1 MRTNDFTAK
10 QIILG
15 LVEVVRLEIE
25 SKKKTLSIGDEELV
39 QKIMSKISEANKEF
53 ATEKE
58 ELRYWGIVT
67 REVAWYEANTEESEE
82 IINRLK
88 SGDQL
93 FAQKFFYSTN
103 TNGCNISRFRSKIL
117 ANIKQTYKIEVSV
130 EEFGDILYTFLWNEG
145 TWSILDKYS
154 RKSSFFCWLSEVAQ
168 HELIRYL
175 EDMKLINVTR
185 ERTAGN
191 TRLLGLSIAPE
202 MWEYILNDTMPN
214 GLYKDV
220 LFSTL
225 VERNTEEKMM
235 KSFCLKIEDLH
246 RLQKKAEADLKD
258 RLIRSDRGYEE
269 LVLRD
274 KTPRVI
280 EVSEEF
286 AKDFCVWQEGKS
298 NANPL
303 ADVLG
308 VDLNH
313 EDLQKKVVD
322 FLYTIPQKLKW
333 TEEERIVW
341 TLRFIEDTAPIEVAE
356 RIGRKRSW
364 VDTKYSRL
372 NARFNKAVKDW
383 WSKNAKIVGESLVQI
398 VIEHQTFI
406 PLLL

>member
-10 QIILG
+10 QTILG

-225 VERNTEEKMM
+225 VKRNTEEKMM
-235 KSFCLKIEDLH
+235 KSFCLKKEDLH

-372 NARFNKAVKDW
+372 NVRFNKAVKEW
-383 WSKNAKIVGESLVQI
+383 WAENA
-398 VIEHQTFI
+398 T
-406 PLLL
+406 

>member
-10 QIILG
+10 QTILG

-67 REVAWYEANTEESEE
+67 CEVAWYEANTEESEE

-274 KTPRVI
+274 KSPRVI

-341 TLRFIEDTAPIEVAE
+341 TLRFIEDTAPVEVAE

-372 NARFNKAVKDW
+372 NARFNKAVKEW
-383 WSKNAKIVGESLVQI
+383 WAENAK
-398 VIEHQTFI
+398 
-406 PLLL
+406 

>member
-10 QIILG
+10 QTILG
-15 LVEVVRLEIE
+15 LVEVARLEIE
-25 SKKKTLSIGDEELV
+25 SKKKTLTIGDEELV
-39 QKIMSKISEANKEF
+39 QKIMSKVSEANKEF

-235 KSFCLKIEDLH
+235 KSFCLKKEDLH

-274 KTPRVI
+274 KSPRVI

-372 NARFNKAVKDW
+372 NVRFNKAVKEW
-383 WSKNAKIVGESLVQI
+383 WAENAK
-398 VIEHQTFI
+398 
-406 PLLL
+406 

>member
-10 QIILG
+10 QTILG

-39 QKIMSKISEANKEF
+39 QKIMSKVSEANKEF

-220 LFSTL
+220 LFSTM

-235 KSFCLKIEDLH
+235 KSFCLKKEDLH
-246 RLQKKAEADLKD
+246 RLQKKAEADLKN

-341 TLRFIEDTAPIEVAE
+341 TLRFIEDTAPVEVAG

-372 NARFNKAVKDW
+372 NVRFNKAVKEW
-383 WSKNAKIVGESLVQI
+383 WAENAK
-398 VIEHQTFI
+398 
-406 PLLL
+406 

>member
-1 MRTNDFTAK
+1 MRTNVFIAK
-10 QIILG
+10 QTILG

-25 SKKKTLSIGDEELV
+25 SKKRRLSIGDEELV
-39 QKIMSKISEANKEF
+39 EKIMSKVSEANKEF

-58 ELRYWGIVT
+58 ELRYWGVVT

-82 IINRLK
+82 IIKRLK
-88 SGDQL
+88 SDDQL
-93 FAQKFFYSTN
+93 FVQKFFYSTN

-117 ANIKQTYKIEVSV
+117 ANIKQTYKIDVSV

-145 TWSILDKYS
+145 TWSVLDKYS
-154 RKSSFFCWLSEVAQ
+154 RKSSFFCWLAEVAQ
-168 HELIRYL
+168 HELVRVL
-175 EDMKLINVTR
+175 EDAKLINVIP
-185 ERTAGN
+185 ERTVGN

-202 MWEYILNDTMPN
+202 MWEYILNDIMPN
-214 GLYKDV
+214 GLYKDI
-220 LFSTL
+220 LFASL

-235 KSFCLKIEDLH
+235 KSFGLEKEDLH
-246 RLQKKAEADLKD
+246 KLQKKAEADFKD
-258 RLIRSDRGYEE
+258 RLIRSDSVYEE

-274 KTPRVI
+274 KKTRII
-280 EVSEEF
+280 EVSDDF

-308 VDLNH
+308 VDLNN
-313 EDLQKKVVD
+313 EDLQKKVVE

-341 TLRFIEDTAPIEVAE
+341 TLRFIEGTAPIDVAE
-356 RIGRKRSW
+356 RVGRKRSW

-372 NARFNKAVKDW
+372 NARFNKAVKEW
-383 WSKNAKIVGESLVQI
+383 WAKYAK
-398 VIEHQTFI
+398 
-406 PLLL
+406 

>member
-10 QIILG
+10 QTILG

-39 QKIMSKISEANKEF
+39 QKIMSKVSEANKEF

-214 GLYKDV
+214 GLYKDI

-225 VERNTEEKMM
+225 VERNTEAKMM
-235 KSFCLKIEDLH
+235 KSFCLKKEDLH

-383 WSKNAKIVGESLVQI
+383 WSKNAK
-398 VIEHQTFI
+398 
-406 PLLL
+406 

>member
-10 QIILG
+10 QTIHG

-25 SKKKTLSIGDEELV
+25 SKKKTLTIGDEELV
-39 QKIMSKISEANKEF
+39 QKIMSKVSEANKEF

-103 TNGCNISRFRSKIL
+103 TNGCNISHFRSKIL
-117 ANIKQTYKIEVSV
+117 AKIKQTYKIEVSV

-191 TRLLGLSIAPE
+191 TRLLGLSIAQE

-235 KSFCLKIEDLH
+235 KSFCLKKEELH

-308 VDLNH
+308 VDLSH

-372 NARFNKAVKDW
+372 NARFNKAVKEW
-383 WSKNAKIVGESLVQI
+383 WSKNAK
-398 VIEHQTFI
+398 
-406 PLLL
+406 

>member
-10 QIILG
+10 QTILG

-39 QKIMSKISEANKEF
+39 QKIMSKVSEANKEF

-225 VERNTEEKMM
+225 VERNTEEKIM
-235 KSFCLKIEDLH
+235 KSFCLKKEDLH

-286 AKDFCVWQEGKS
+286 AKDFCIWQEGKS

-372 NARFNKAVKDW
+372 NARFNKAVKEW
-383 WSKNAKIVGESLVQI
+383 WSKNAK
-398 VIEHQTFI
+398 
-406 PLLL
+406 

>member
-10 QIILG
+10 QTILG

-39 QKIMSKISEANKEF
+39 QKIMDKVSEANKEF

-58 ELRYWGIVT
+58 ELRYWGVVT

-225 VERNTEEKMM
+225 VKRNTEEKMM

-372 NARFNKAVKDW
+372 NVRFNKAVKDW
-383 WSKNAKIVGESLVQI
+383 WSKNAK
-398 VIEHQTFI
+398 
-406 PLLL
+406 

>member
-10 QIILG
+10 QTILG

-39 QKIMSKISEANKEF
+39 QKIMDKVSEANKEF

-168 HELIRYL
+168 HELIRFL

-383 WSKNAKIVGESLVQI
+383 WSKNAK
-398 VIEHQTFI
+398 
-406 PLLL
+406 

>member
-10 QIILG
+10 QTILS

-25 SKKKTLSIGDEELV
+25 SKKKTLTIGDEELV
-39 QKIMSKISEANKEF
+39 QKIMSKVLEANKEF

-145 TWSILDKYS
+145 TWSILNKYS

-235 KSFCLKIEDLH
+235 KSFCLKKEDLH
-246 RLQKKAEADLKD
+246 RLQKKAETDLKD
-258 RLIRSDRGYEE
+258 RLIRSDSGYEE

-274 KTPRVI
+274 KTSRVI

-286 AKDFCVWQEGKS
+286 ARDFCVWQEGKS

-372 NARFNKAVKDW
+372 NVRFNKAIKEW
-383 WSKNAKIVGESLVQI
+383 WAENAK
-398 VIEHQTFI
+398 
-406 PLLL
+406 

>member
-10 QIILG
+10 QTILG

-39 QKIMSKISEANKEF
+39 QKIMSKVSEANKEF

-220 LFSTL
+220 LFSTM

-235 KSFCLKIEDLH
+235 KSFCLKKEDLH

-364 VDTKYSRL
+364 VDSKYSRL
-372 NARFNKAVKDW
+372 NARFNKAVKEW
-383 WSKNAKIVGESLVQI
+383 WAENTK
-398 VIEHQTFI
+398 
-406 PLLL
+406 

>member
-1 MRTNDFTAK
+1 MRTNSFTTK
-10 QIILG
+10 QTILG

-25 SKKKTLSIGDEELV
+25 SKNKTLSIGDNELV
-39 QKIMSKISEANKEF
+39 QKIMSKVSEANKEF

-58 ELRYWGIVT
+58 ELRYWSVVT

-82 IINRLK
+82 IISRLK
-88 SGDQL
+88 SGDRL

-103 TNGCNISRFRSKIL
+103 ANGCNISRFRSKIL

-145 TWSILDKYS
+145 SWSVLDKYS
-154 RKSSFFCWLSEVAQ
+154 RKSSFFCWLAEVAQ
-168 HELIRYL
+168 HELVRYL
-175 EDMKLINVTR
+175 EEMKLINVTR
-185 ERTAGN
+185 ERTVGN

-214 GLYKDV
+214 GLYKDF

-225 VERNTEEKMM
+225 VERDTEEKMM
-235 KSFCLKIEDLH
+235 KSFCLEKEELH
-246 RLQKKAEADLKD
+246 KLQKKAEADLKD
-258 RLIRSDRGYEE
+258 RLIRSDSGYED
-269 LVLRD
+269 LVLRS
-274 KTPRVI
+274 KSPRII
-280 EVSEEF
+280 EVSDEF

-298 NANPL
+298 NVSLL

-308 VDLNH
+308 VDLNN
-313 EDLQKKVVD
+313 EDLQKKVVE

-372 NARFNKAVKDW
+372 NARFNKAIKEW
-383 WSKNAKIVGESLVQI
+383 WAKNVNE
-398 VIEHQTFI
+398 
-406 PLLL
+406 

>member
-10 QIILG
+10 QTILG

-39 QKIMSKISEANKEF
+39 QKIMDKVSEANKEF

-225 VERNTEEKMM
+225 VKRNTEEKMM
-235 KSFCLKIEDLH
+235 KSFCLKKEDLH

-372 NARFNKAVKDW
+372 NVRFNKAVKEW
-383 WSKNAKIVGESLVQI
+383 WAENAK
-398 VIEHQTFI
+398 
-406 PLLL
+406 

>member
-10 QIILG
+10 QTILG

-39 QKIMSKISEANKEF
+39 QKIMSKVSEVNKKF

-67 REVAWYEANTEESEE
+67 REVAWYEANTKESEE

-93 FAQKFFYSTN
+93 FAQNFFYSTN

-185 ERTAGN
+185 GRTAGN

-235 KSFCLKIEDLH
+235 KSFCLKKEDLH

-372 NARFNKAVKDW
+372 NVRFNKAVKEW
-383 WSKNAKIVGESLVQI
+383 WAENAK
-398 VIEHQTFI
+398 
-406 PLLL
+406 

>member
-10 QIILG
+10 QTILG

-39 QKIMSKISEANKEF
+39 QKIMSKVSEANKEF

-103 TNGCNISRFRSKIL
+103 TNGRNISRFRSKIL

-130 EEFGDILYTFLWNEG
+130 EEFGNILYTFLWNEG

-225 VERNTEEKMM
+225 VKRNTEEKMM
-235 KSFCLKIEDLH
+235 KSFCLKKEDLH

-258 RLIRSDRGYEE
+258 RLIRSDREYEE

-286 AKDFCVWQEGKS
+286 TKDFCVWQEGKS
-298 NANPL
+298 NANLL

-372 NARFNKAVKDW
+372 NARFNKAVKEW
-383 WSKNAKIVGESLVQI
+383 WSKNAK
-398 VIEHQTFI
+398 
-406 PLLL
+406 

>member
-10 QIILG
+10 QTILG

-39 QKIMSKISEANKEF
+39 QKIMSKVSEANKEF

-372 NARFNKAVKDW
+372 NARFNKAVKEW
-383 WSKNAKIVGESLVQI
+383 WSKNAK
-398 VIEHQTFI
+398 
-406 PLLL
+406 

>member
-10 QIILG
+10 QTILG

-25 SKKKTLSIGDEELV
+25 SKKKTLLIGDEELV
-39 QKIMSKISEANKEF
+39 QKIMSKVSEVNKEF

-154 RKSSFFCWLSEVAQ
+154 RKSSFFCWLSAVAQ

-202 MWEYILNDTMPN
+202 MWKYILNDTMPN

-235 KSFCLKIEDLH
+235 KSFCLKKEDLH

-372 NARFNKAVKDW
+372 NVRFNKAVKEW
-383 WSKNAKIVGESLVQI
+383 WAENAK
-398 VIEHQTFI
+398 
-406 PLLL
+406 

>member
-10 QIILG
+10 QTILG
-15 LVEVVRLEIE
+15 LIEVVRLEIE
-25 SKKKTLSIGDEELV
+25 SKKKTLTIGDEELV
-39 QKIMSKISEANKEF
+39 QKIMSKVSEANKEF

-202 MWEYILNDTMPN
+202 MWKYILNDTMPN

-235 KSFCLKIEDLH
+235 KSFCLKKEDLH

-383 WSKNAKIVGESLVQI
+383 WSKNAK
-398 VIEHQTFI
+398 
-406 PLLL
+406 

>member
-10 QIILG
+10 QTILG

-39 QKIMSKISEANKEF
+39 QKIMSKVSEANKEF

-154 RKSSFFCWLSEVAQ
+154 RKISFFCWLSEVAQ

-202 MWEYILNDTMPN
+202 MWKYILNDTMPN

-235 KSFCLKIEDLH
+235 KSFCLKKEDLH

-383 WSKNAKIVGESLVQI
+383 WSKNAK
-398 VIEHQTFI
+398 
-406 PLLL
+406 

>member
-10 QIILG
+10 QTILG

-39 QKIMSKISEANKEF
+39 QKIMSKVSEVNKEF

-67 REVAWYEANTEESEE
+67 REVAWYEANTKESEE

-274 KTPRVI
+274 KIPRVI

-383 WSKNAKIVGESLVQI
+383 WSKNAK
-398 VIEHQTFI
+398 
-406 PLLL
+406 